1 LEFCEAFCKQFLPSE
16 LRVQKT
22 QEFCT
27 MIHGAMRVEEYERHF
42 MKMMRYAPEDTNLE

>member
-1 LEFCEAFCKQFLPSE
+1 VFCKQYLPSE
-16 LRVQKT
+16 LMVQKT

-27 MIHGAMRVEEYERHF
+27 MTQGAMRVKEYARHF

>member
-1 LEFCEAFCKQFLPSE
+1 MAICKQYLPSE

-27 MIHGAMRVEEYERHF
+27 MTQGATRVKEYERHF
-42 MKMMRYAPEDTNLE
+42 VKMMRYAP